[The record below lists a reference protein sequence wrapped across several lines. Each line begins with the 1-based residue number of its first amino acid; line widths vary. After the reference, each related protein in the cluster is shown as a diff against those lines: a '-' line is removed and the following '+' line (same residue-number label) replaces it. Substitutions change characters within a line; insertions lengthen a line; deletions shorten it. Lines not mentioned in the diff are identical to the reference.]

1 MILMGEIEGKII
13 ARILDVGTDQLIE
26 VSGVTYVVSVVGD
39 PERAG
44 LIGNHTRANHG
55 NRAAAE
61 EIRACL
67 VRYIGQG
74 NKPPQSY
81 ELSARAEEQQTK

>member
-13 ARILDVGTDQLIE
+13 ARRLDVGTDQLIE

-44 LIGNHTRANHG
+44 L
-55 NRAAAE
+55 
-61 EIRACL
+61 
-67 VRYIGQG
+67 
-74 NKPPQSY
+74 
-81 ELSARAEEQQTK
+81 